1 MPLISSSIPNLI
13 NGVSQQPAALRLASQ
28 CEQMVNCLASP
39 VEGLRKRPPAQH
51 IAKLFNGSAG
61 AGRPFTTIVDRDGSI
76 KYLVLIQDNA
86 IKVFGLDGSVKTVS
100 TPDGTSYLDIT
111 GEPSSTFRAA
121 SVADYTFIVNRE
133 KTVAM
138 SGTTSPT
145 WGTKSMVFIRSAEYG
160 TTYSIT
166 VNATTVSYETLPAGG
181 KRLTGTSTQTGTT
194 ATIKAVAHGL
204 ATGDQVDMTFSAGK
218 RVAGTYT
225 ITVVDADHF
234 TYTAPN
240 SVPALTGTYSQSGTA
255 VSVSINSHGFTT
267 GDQVLMDIT
276 SGTGVDG
283 TYEVTVSNANN
294 FTYTAGTS
302 LTTSGNCTANAIV
315 NSTVV
320 HEPNYSPSTVEI
332 AAALKAAL
340 ATALGGSWTITNGA
354 GQYVVRIAKN
364 DGTDYTLAST
374 DTKTG
379 LATVAIKGTIDSI
392 SDLPVTAE
400 HGFIV
405 EIVGAAAT
413 GADDYYVKFVANAG
427 SGFGHGI
434 WQETVAPG
442 IPYLFD
448 ATTMPHVLIRNN
460 DGTFTFQKF
469 TWSGRV
475 AGDTLTA
482 PNPSFVGSQIQNIN
496 LFRNRLVLLADENV
510 ITSAADSYDRFWPES
525 AQTIVDSDPIDLS
538 AGSRKVNFLMA
549 SVAFSNVLLLFSR
562 HGQFRL
568 DSGSSLGQTLTP
580 KTASVTQV
588 TAFEMGD
595 VVDPVIVGR
604 TMYFAIPRG
613 EYNGLR
619 EFFLPDASGPVPS
632 SEEVTSS
639 VPRFLPGNLCNL
651 VATAAEEA
659 VYLVSK
665 DQPTRV
671 YGYKF
676 LFEGDKKLQSAWGY
690 WETNGGKSIIGI
702 DMVDSDLYLV
712 VQYSNGVYLERVVTQ
727 PESVDTGS
735 TVELLLDRKATEASC
750 TVALTTPSG
759 LDTQST
765 ITLPYPIDTA
775 NAQMAVVGRVY
786 AGNSLM
792 HGQSVQIISS
802 TAAGGAGGMGT
813 LTVRGDLTAAK
824 FYVGETYN
832 MLYEFSAQFLKEQP
846 PGGGMAVIA
855 GPKLQLRTW
864 TVVFDKSSAF
874 NLQITPRGRDT
885 QTYPYTGFEIGDQEV
900 ALGELALRTSK
911 FRVPVMAQNIEAK
924 IEVTSSSP
932 LPCRLQSAEW
942 EGWYHTRSA
951 RL

>member
-145 WGTKSMVFIRSAEYG
+145 WGTKSMVFIRSAEYA

-166 VNATTVSYETLPAGG
+166 VNSTTVTYETLPAGG
-181 KRLTGTSTQTGTT
+181 KRMSATYSRSSNTVTVT
-194 ATIKAVAHGL
+194 ATAHGL
-204 ATGDQVDMTFSAGK
+204 FTNDQVDMSFSSG
-218 RVAGTYT
+218 AGTAGTFT
-225 ITVVDADHF
+225 ITVTGADTF
-234 TYTAPN
+234 TYTDP
-240 SVPALTGTYSQSGTA
+240 VGG
-255 VSVSINSHGFTT
+255 
-267 GDQVLMDIT
+267 
-276 SGTGVDG
+276 
-283 TYEVTVSNANN
+283 
-294 FTYTAGTS
+294 
-302 LTTSGNCTANAIV
+302 TTSGNCT
-315 NSTVV
+315 VV
-320 HEPNYSPSTVEI
+320 YQPNYSPSTVEI
-332 AAALKAAL
+332 AGALKAAL
-340 ATALGGSWTITNGA
+340 ATALGGGFTVTNGT
-354 GQYVVRIAKN
+354 GEYVVRITKN
-364 DGTDYTLAST
+364 DGTDYTLGSS

-379 LATVAIKGTIDSI
+379 LATVPIKGTIDTI

-405 EIVGAAAT
+405 KITGAAAT

-427 SGFGHGI
+427 SGFGHGV

-442 IPYLFD
+442 ITYLFD

-568 DSGSSLGQTLTP
+568 DSGSSLGQTLSP

-613 EYNGLR
+613 EYSGLR

-665 DQPTRV
+665 DQPTRL

-712 VQYSNGVYLERVVTQ
+712 VQYSNGVYLERIVTQ

-792 HGQSVQIISS
+792 HGQSMQIISS

-832 MLYEFSAQFLKEQP
+832 MLYEFSTQFLKEQP

-885 QTYPYTGFEIGDQEV
+885 QTYPYTGFEIGDQEI

>member
-28 CEQMVNCLASP
+28 CEQMVNCTASP
-39 VEGLRKRPPAQH
+39 VEGLKKRPSAQH
-51 IAKLFNGSAG
+51 IAKLFDGSAG
-61 AGRPFTTIVDRDGSI
+61 AGRPFTTIVDRDGAI

-86 IKVFGLDGSVKTVS
+86 IKVFGLDGSVKTVT

-111 GEPSSTFRAA
+111 GEPSSVFRVA

-138 SGTTSPT
+138 SATTSPA
-145 WGTKSMVFIRSAEYG
+145 WGTKGMVFIRSAEYA

-166 VNATTVSYETLPAGG
+166 VDATTVTYETLPAGG
-181 KRLTGTSTQTGTT
+181 KRISASYSRSSNTVTVT
-194 ATIKAVAHGL
+194 ATAHGL
-204 ATGDQVDMTFSAGK
+204 FTNDLVDMSFSSGAGT
-218 RVAGTYT
+218 AGTYT
-225 ITVVDADHF
+225 ITVTGADTF
-234 TYTAPN
+234 TYTD
-240 SVPALTGTYSQSGTA
+240 SVGG
-255 VSVSINSHGFTT
+255 
-267 GDQVLMDIT
+267 
-276 SGTGVDG
+276 
-283 TYEVTVSNANN
+283 
-294 FTYTAGTS
+294 
-302 LTTSGNCTANAIV
+302 TTSGNCT
-315 NSTVV
+315 VV
-320 HEPNYSPSTVEI
+320 YEPSYSPSTVEI
-332 AAALKAAL
+332 AGALKASL
-340 ATALGGSWTITNGA
+340 ATALGASWTITNGT
-354 GQYVVRIAKN
+354 GEYVVRITKN
-364 DGTDYTLAST
+364 DGSDYTLGSS

-379 LATVAIKGTIDSI
+379 LATVPIKGTIDTI

-405 EIVGAAAT
+405 KILGAAAT

-427 SGFGHGI
+427 SGFGLGV

-442 IPYLFD
+442 IQYLFD

-469 TWSGRV
+469 TWAGRV
-475 AGDTLTA
+475 AGDATTA
-482 PNPSFVGSQIQNIN
+482 PNPSFVGSTIQNVN

-525 AQTIVDSDPIDLS
+525 VQTVVDSDPIDLS
-538 AGSRKVNFLMA
+538 AGSRKINFLMA
-549 SVAFSNVLLLFSR
+549 SVGFANVLLLFSR

-568 DSGSSLGQTLTP
+568 DSGSSVGQSLTP
-580 KTASVTQV
+580 KTAAVTQV

-613 EYNGLR
+613 DFSGLR
-619 EFFLPDASGPVPS
+619 EFFLPDASGPVPT

-639 VPRFLPGNLCNL
+639 VPRFLPGNLCSL

-659 VYLVSK
+659 AYVVSK
-665 DQPTRV
+665 DQPTRL

-712 VQYSNGVYLERVVTQ
+712 VQYSNGVYLERVVTR
-727 PESVDTGS
+727 PESVDAGTQ
-735 TVELLLDRKATEASC
+735 VELLLDRKTTEASC
-750 TVALTTPSG
+750 TVALTTPAG
-759 LDTQST
+759 LDVQST

-775 NAQMAVVGRVY
+775 NSTMAVAGRFY

-792 HGQSVQIISS
+792 HGQVVQILSS

-824 FYVGETYN
+824 FYVGETYD
-832 MLYEFSAQFLKEQP
+832 MLYEFSTQFLKEQP
-846 PGGGMAVIA
+846 PGGGMAVVA

-864 TVVFDKSSAF
+864 TVVFDKTSAF
-874 NLQITPRGRDT
+874 NLRVTPRGRDAM
-885 QTYPYTGFEIGDQEV
+885 TYPYTGLELGDQEI

-924 IEVTSSSP
+924 VEITSSSP
-932 LPCRLQSAEW
+932 LPCRIQSAEW

>member
-28 CEQMVNCLASP
+28 CEQMVNCTASP
-39 VEGLRKRPPAQH
+39 VEGLKKRPSAQH
-51 IAKLFNGSAG
+51 IAKLFDGSAG
-61 AGRPFTTIVDRDGSI
+61 AGRPFTTIVDRDGAI

-86 IKVFGLDGSVKTVS
+86 IKVFGLDGSVKTVT

-111 GEPSSTFRAA
+111 GEPSSVFRVA

-138 SGTTSPT
+138 SSTTSPA
-145 WGTKSMVFIRSAEYG
+145 WGTKGMVFIRSAEYA

-166 VNATTVSYETLPAGG
+166 VDATTVTYETLPAGG
-181 KRLTGTSTQTGTT
+181 KRISASYSRSSNTVTVT
-194 ATIKAVAHGL
+194 ATAHGL
-204 ATGDQVDMTFSAGK
+204 FTNDLVDMSFSSGAGT
-218 RVAGTYT
+218 AGTYT
-225 ITVVDADHF
+225 ITVTGADTF
-234 TYTAPN
+234 TYTD
-240 SVPALTGTYSQSGTA
+240 SVGG
-255 VSVSINSHGFTT
+255 
-267 GDQVLMDIT
+267 
-276 SGTGVDG
+276 
-283 TYEVTVSNANN
+283 
-294 FTYTAGTS
+294 
-302 LTTSGNCTANAIV
+302 TTSGNCT
-315 NSTVV
+315 VV
-320 HEPNYSPSTVEI
+320 YEPSYSPSTVEI
-332 AAALKAAL
+332 AGALKASL
-340 ATALGGSWTITNGA
+340 ATALGASWTITNGT
-354 GQYVVRIAKN
+354 GEYVVRITKN
-364 DGTDYTLAST
+364 DGSDYTLGSS

-379 LATVAIKGTIDSI
+379 LATVPIKGTIDTI

-405 EIVGAAAT
+405 KILGAAAT

-427 SGFGHGI
+427 SGFGLGV

-442 IPYLFD
+442 IQYLFD

-469 TWSGRV
+469 TWAGRV
-475 AGDTLTA
+475 AGDATTA
-482 PNPSFVGSQIQNIN
+482 PNPSFVGSTIQNVN

-525 AQTIVDSDPIDLS
+525 VQTVVDSDPIDLS
-538 AGSRKVNFLMA
+538 AGSRKINFLMA
-549 SVAFSNVLLLFSR
+549 SVGFANVLLLFSR

-568 DSGSSLGQTLTP
+568 DSGSSVGQSLTP
-580 KTASVTQV
+580 KTAAVTQV

-613 EYNGLR
+613 DFSGLR
-619 EFFLPDASGPVPS
+619 EFFLPDASGPVPT

-639 VPRFLPGNLCNL
+639 VPRFLPGNLCSL

-659 VYLVSK
+659 AYVVSK
-665 DQPTRV
+665 DQPTRL

-712 VQYSNGVYLERVVTQ
+712 VQYSNGVYLERVVTR
-727 PESVDTGS
+727 PESVDAGTQ
-735 TVELLLDRKATEASC
+735 VELLLDRKTTEASC
-750 TVALTTPSG
+750 TVALTTPAG
-759 LDTQST
+759 LDVQST

-775 NAQMAVVGRVY
+775 NSTMAVAGRFY

-792 HGQSVQIISS
+792 HGQVVQILSS

-824 FYVGETYN
+824 FYVGETYD

-846 PGGGMAVIA
+846 PGGGMAVVA

-864 TVVFDKSSAF
+864 TVVFDKTSAF
-874 NLQITPRGRDT
+874 NLRVTPRGRDAM
-885 QTYPYTGFEIGDQEV
+885 TYPYTGLELGDQEI

-924 IEVTSSSP
+924 VEITSSSP
-932 LPCRLQSAEW
+932 LPCRIQSAEW

>member
-28 CEQMVNCLASP
+28 CEQMVNCMASP

-61 AGRPFTTIVDRDGSI
+61 AGRPFTTIVDRDGAI

-111 GEPSSTFRAA
+111 GEPSSTFRVA

-145 WGTKSMVFIRSAEYG
+145 WGTKGMVFIRSAEYG

-166 VNATTVSYETLPAGG
+166 VNSTTVSYTTLPAGG
-181 KRLTGTSTQTGTT
+181 KRMAASYSRSGSTVTVT
-194 ATIKAVAHGL
+194 AIAHGL
-204 ATGDQVDMTFSAGK
+204 ATGNQVDMTIVNGNGNS
-218 RVAGTYT
+218 GTYT
-225 ITVVDADHF
+225 ITVTGADTF
-234 TYTAPN
+234 TYTDT
-240 SVPALTGTYSQSGTA
+240 SSGT
-255 VSVSINSHGFTT
+255 
-267 GDQVLMDIT
+267 T
-276 SGTGVDG
+276 SGT
-283 TYEVTVSNANN
+283 
-294 FTYTAGTS
+294 
-302 LTTSGNCTANAIV
+302 C
-315 NSTVV
+315 TVV
-320 HEPNYSPSTVEI
+320 YQPNYSPSTVEI
-332 AAALKAAL
+332 AAGLKAAL
-340 ATALGGSWTITNGA
+340 SAALSMVSWTITNGA
-354 GQYVVRIAKN
+354 GQYIVRITKV
-364 DGTDYTLAST
+364 DGADYTLSST

-379 LATVAIKGTIDSI
+379 LATVAVKGTIDSI

-405 EIVGAAAT
+405 EITGAAAT

-427 SGFGHGI
+427 SGFGHGV

-469 TWSGRV
+469 TWAGRV
-475 AGDTLTA
+475 AGDATTA

-604 TMYFAIPRG
+604 TMYFAVPRG
-613 EYNGLR
+613 DFSGLR
-619 EFFLPDASGPVPS
+619 EFFLPDASGPVPT

-659 VYLVSK
+659 AYVVSK
-665 DQPTRV
+665 DQPTRL

-712 VQYSNGVYLERVVTQ
+712 VQYSNGVYLEKVVTR
-727 PESVDTGS
+727 PESVDAGTQ
-735 TVELLLDRKATEASC
+735 VELLLDRKATEASC

-775 NAQMAVVGRVY
+775 NAQMAVVGRLF

-824 FYVGETYN
+824 FYVGETYD

-874 NLQITPRGRDT
+874 NLQVTPRGRDT
-885 QTYPYTGFEIGDQEV
+885 MTYPYTGFEIGDQEV

-924 IEVTSSSP
+924 VEITSSSP
-932 LPCRLQSAEW
+932 LPCRIQSAEW

>member
-61 AGRPFTTIVDRDGSI
+61 AGRPFTTIVDRDGAI

-100 TPDGTSYLDIT
+100 TPDGTSYLDIA
-111 GEPSSTFRAA
+111 GEPSSAFRAA

-138 SGTTSPT
+138 SGTTSST
-145 WGTKSMVFIRSAEYG
+145 WGTKGMVFIRSAEYG

-166 VNATTVSYETLPAGG
+166 VNSTTVSYTTLPAGG
-181 KRLTGTSTQTGTT
+181 KRISATYSRSSNTVTVT
-194 ATIKAVAHGL
+194 ATAHGL
-204 ATGDQVDMTFSAGK
+204 ATGDQVDMSFSSGSGT
-218 RVAGTYT
+218 AGTFT
-225 ITVVDADHF
+225 ITVTGADTF
-234 TYTAPN
+234 TYTDT
-240 SVPALTGTYSQSGTA
+240 SSG
-255 VSVSINSHGFTT
+255 
-267 GDQVLMDIT
+267 
-276 SGTGVDG
+276 
-283 TYEVTVSNANN
+283 
-294 FTYTAGTS
+294 
-302 LTTSGNCTANAIV
+302 TTSGNCT
-315 NSTVV
+315 VV
-320 HEPNYSPSTVEI
+320 YQPNYSPSTVEI

-340 ATALGGSWTITNGA
+340 SAALSMVSWTITNGA
-354 GQYVVRIAKN
+354 GQYIVRITKV
-364 DGTDYTLAST
+364 DGADYTLSST

-379 LATVAIKGTIDSI
+379 LATVAVKGTIDSI

-405 EIVGAAAT
+405 EITGAAAT

-427 SGFGHGI
+427 SGFGHGV

-568 DSGSSLGQTLTP
+568 DSGSSIGQTLTP

-639 VPRFLPGNLCNL
+639 VPRFLPGNLCSL

-665 DQPTRV
+665 DQPTRL

-832 MLYEFSAQFLKEQP
+832 MLYEFSTQFLKEQP

-874 NLQITPRGRDT
+874 NLQVTPRGRDT